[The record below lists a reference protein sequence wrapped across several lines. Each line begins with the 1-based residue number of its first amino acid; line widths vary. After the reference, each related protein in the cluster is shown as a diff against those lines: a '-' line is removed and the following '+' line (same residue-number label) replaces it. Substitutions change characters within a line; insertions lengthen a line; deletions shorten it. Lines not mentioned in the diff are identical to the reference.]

1 MIIALAGPLCSGKST
16 LALYL
21 MKTYEFKIVNLY
33 EIFAQELGPE
43 ESKEGGVTPE
53 IIEKFF
59 SGGFNHYSLYY
70 R

>member
-43 ESKEGGVTPE
+43 ESKEGVTPE

-59 SGGFNHYSLYY
+59 SGVYNYHHSLYY